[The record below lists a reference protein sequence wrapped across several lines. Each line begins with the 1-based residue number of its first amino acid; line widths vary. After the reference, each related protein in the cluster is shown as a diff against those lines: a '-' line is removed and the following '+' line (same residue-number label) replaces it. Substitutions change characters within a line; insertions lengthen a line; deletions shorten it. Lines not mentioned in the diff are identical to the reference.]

1 VLPPSLFPTGIRAVI
16 TRMAFVRKC
25 PRCGLEITDRS
36 ASTCSGC
43 GAKMMV
49 LPRIGIWVGAIIQ
62 ITLCTVFMLLFGFP
76 KIMILVFSGFI
87 LAGSAFAA
95 WVKPKPK
102 QTAPVPVRPV
112 SNPVLL
118 KILGVL
124 LGACSLICLA
134 LVIFGFVI
142 FMNAWTRWHQYEGQS
157 YHRAEFQVRHVY
169 YQKRTKGGTDISAS
183 GMVEGHL
190 EYLSLLPYVH
200 SVPRSE
206 AELESKVPTGTVISV
221 YLFPNL
227 KGRAR
232 VQVYDP
238 VPPAEASHRMAVS
251 TVKNTLLAL
260 AVMAG
265 LLFVLTR
272 LRALCFVEEQ
282 SVIQQV
288 GSG

>member
-1 VLPPSLFPTGIRAVI
+1 
-16 TRMAFVRKC
+16 MAFVRKC
-25 PRCGLEITDRS
+25 PRCGLEFTDPS
-36 ASTCSGC
+36 ASQCSAC

-49 LPRIGIWVGAIIQ
+49 LPRIGIWVGALIQ
-62 ITLCTVFMLLFGFP
+62 ITFCTVFMLLFGFP
-76 KIMILVFSGFI
+76 KIMILVFAGFI

-102 QTAPVPVRPV
+102 QAALVPARPV

-118 KILGVL
+118 KILGFL
-124 LGACSLICLA
+124 LAACSFICLA

-157 YHRAEFQVRHVY
+157 YHRAEFQVKHVY
-169 YQKRTKGGTDISAS
+169 FQKRVKGGTDISAS
-183 GMVEGHL
+183 GMVEGHV
-190 EYLSLLPYVH
+190 EYLSLLPYLH

-206 AELESKVPTGTVISV
+206 AELDAKVPVGTMIPV

-251 TVKNTLLAL
+251 TVKNILLAL

-272 LRALCFVEEQ
+272 LRALCFAEDVSAMQ
-282 SVIQQV
+282 HI
-288 GSG
+288 GTG

>member
-1 VLPPSLFPTGIRAVI
+1 
-16 TRMAFVRKC
+16 MAFVRKC
-25 PRCGLEITDRS
+25 RRCGVEITAPFVSQCS
-36 ASTCSGC
+36 AC
-43 GAKMMV
+43 GASLQV
-49 LPRIGIWVGAIIQ
+49 LPRIGIWVGAVIQ
-62 ITLCTVFMLLFGFP
+62 IVLCTTFMLLFGFP
-76 KIMILVFSGFI
+76 KIMIAVFGGFI

-102 QTAPVPVRPV
+102 QAAPLPARPV

-118 KILGVL
+118 KILGFL
-124 LGACSLICLA
+124 LAACSLVCVA

-142 FMNAWTRWHQYEGQS
+142 FMNAWTRWHQYEGQV
-157 YHRAEFQVRHVY
+157 YHRADFQVKHVY
-169 YQKRTKGGTDISAS
+169 YQKRAKGGTDISAS
-183 GMVEGHL
+183 GIVEGRL
-190 EYLSLLPYVH
+190 EYLSLMPWVH
-200 SVPRSE
+200 GVPRNE
-206 AELESKVPTGTVISV
+206 TELESKVPLGTVIPV
-221 YLFPNL
+221 YLFPTL

-272 LRALCFVEEQ
+272 LRALCFVDEGA
-282 SVIQQV
+282 IQHV

>member
-1 VLPPSLFPTGIRAVI
+1 
-16 TRMAFVRKC
+16 
-25 PRCGLEITDRS
+25 
-36 ASTCSGC
+36 
-43 GAKMMV
+43 
-49 LPRIGIWVGAIIQ
+49 
-62 ITLCTVFMLLFGFP
+62 MLLFGFP
-76 KIMILVFSGFI
+76 KVMIPVFAGFI

-102 QTAPVPVRPV
+102 QAAPVPPRPV

-118 KILGVL
+118 KL
-124 LGACSLICLA
+124 LGFMLAACSLICLA
-134 LVIFGFVI
+134 LVVFGFVI

-157 YHRAEFQVRHVY
+157 YHRAEFQVKRVY

-190 EYLSLLPYVH
+190 EYVSLLPYVH
-200 SVPRSE
+200 SVPQSE
-206 AELESKVPTGTVISV
+206 AELESKVPIGAVIPV
-221 YLFPNL
+221 YLFQNL

-238 VPPAEASHRMAVS
+238 VPHAEASHRMAVS
-251 TVKNTLLAL
+251 TVKNILLAL

-272 LRALCFVEEQ
+272 LRALCFAEDESAV
-282 SVIQQV
+282 QQV
-288 GSG
+288 GTG

>member
-1 VLPPSLFPTGIRAVI
+1 
-16 TRMAFVRKC
+16 MAFARKC
-25 PRCGLEITDRS
+25 PKCGQDITDPS
-36 ASTCSGC
+36 ASKCSAC
-43 GAKMMV
+43 GASMLV
-49 LPRIGIWVGAIIQ
+49 LPRIGIWVGAVIQ

-76 KIMILVFSGFI
+76 KIMILVFAGFI
-87 LAGSAFAA
+87 LAGSALAA
-95 WVKPKPK
+95 WVKSKPK
-102 QTAPVPVRPV
+102 QAAPVPTRPV

-118 KILGVL
+118 KILNVFL
-124 LGACSLICLA
+124 AACSVVCLA

-142 FMNAWTRWHQYEGQS
+142 FMKAWTSWHQYEGQS
-157 YHRAEFQVRHVY
+157 YHRSEFQVKHVY
-169 YQKRTKGGTDISAS
+169 YEKRTKGGTDISAS
-183 GMVEGHL
+183 GIVEGHL

-206 AELESKVPTGTVISV
+206 AELDSKVPIGTVIPV

-272 LRALCFVEEQ
+272 LRALCFADESAV
-282 SVIQQV
+282 QQV
-288 GSG
+288 GTS

>member
-1 VLPPSLFPTGIRAVI
+1 
-16 TRMAFVRKC
+16 
-25 PRCGLEITDRS
+25 
-36 ASTCSGC
+36 
-43 GAKMMV
+43 MMV
-49 LPRIGIWVGAIIQ
+49 LPRIGIWVGAAIQ

-76 KIMILVFSGFI
+76 KIMILVFAGFI

-95 WVKPKPK
+95 WVKPKPRVV
-102 QTAPVPVRPV
+102 TPIPARPV

-118 KILGVL
+118 KL
-124 LGACSLICLA
+124 LGFMLAACSLVCLA

-157 YHRAEFQVRHVY
+157 YHRAEFQVKHVY
-169 YQKRTKGGTDISAS
+169 FQRRAKGGTDISAS

-206 AELESKVPTGTVISV
+206 AELESKVPMGAVIPV

-251 TVKNTLLAL
+251 TVKNILLAL

-272 LRALCFVEEQ
+272 LRALCFAEDESAV
-282 SVIQQV
+282 QQV
-288 GSG
+288 GTG